1 MRITVSDPLHE
12 CVKVWATRE
21 VGPERVPS
29 LARKELAKWLGAG
42 HPALPDLQEIAS
54 ELITNAILHADAEW
68 VRLSLSREPYAWQL
82 TVTDPGA
89 AGKAAPPSRQSRSS
103 DERGRGLLIVDALT
117 EGRWD
122 TTVNAAGE
130 RVVWT
135 QLRR

>member
-29 LARKELAKWLGAG
+29 LARKELAKWLGPD
-42 HPALPDLQEIAS
+42 HTALPDLQEIAS
-54 ELITNAILHADAEW
+54 ELITNAILHADADW
-68 VRLSLSREPYAWQL
+68 VRLSLKREPYSWRL
-82 TVTDPGA
+82 TVTDPGPS
-89 AGKAAPPSRQSRSS
+89 GKTQPPRHSRSS

-122 TTVNAAGE
+122 TTVNAEGE

-135 QLRR
+135 QVRR